1 MIKRRTNSKNIR
13 KIDELNTAIACDDK
27 FVLSHLLAKDIDLN
41 CRGSGGLFPVMVAV
55 EYGNVYALEALFQY
69 GANPNTIDLRDGFSP
84 LMKALSDRFLPN
96 RYQIVK
102 SLLKHGIDVNIISK
116 GGKTALYLARLYQPR
131 YVSMLKR
138 FGAEF

>member
-1 MIKRRTNSKNIR
+1 MIRRRTNSQNIR

-27 FVLSHLLAKDIDLN
+27 FVLSHLLAKDIDFN
-41 CRGSGGLFPVMVAV
+41 CHGSGGLFPVKVAV
-55 EYGNVYALEALFQY
+55 EHGNVYALEALFQY

-102 SLLKHGIDVNIISK
+102 SLLKQGTDVNIVSK

-138 FGAEF
+138 FGAVF